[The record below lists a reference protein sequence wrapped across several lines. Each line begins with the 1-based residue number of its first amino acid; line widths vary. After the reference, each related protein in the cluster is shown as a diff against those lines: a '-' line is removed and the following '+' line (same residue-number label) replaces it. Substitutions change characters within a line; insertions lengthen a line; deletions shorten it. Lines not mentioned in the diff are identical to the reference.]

1 MVQVSS
7 SVELGIYIV
16 KEGEGNFRR
25 VLEAEEN
32 LMDKERGEGN
42 AMKLK
47 RGFHGVK
54 WIVVFKQ

>member
-1 MVQVSS
+1 MG
-7 SVELGIYIV
+7 LGIV

-25 VLEAEEN
+25 VFESEES

-42 AMKLK
+42 AIKLK

-54 WIVVFKQ
+54 WIVVLEE